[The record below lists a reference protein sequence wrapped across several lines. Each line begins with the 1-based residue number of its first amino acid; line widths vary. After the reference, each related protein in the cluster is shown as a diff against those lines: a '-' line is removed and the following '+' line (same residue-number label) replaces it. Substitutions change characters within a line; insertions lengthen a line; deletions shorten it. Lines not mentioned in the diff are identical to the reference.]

1 MLMKMLRDGYR
12 EMTSEFARSEPIST
26 VRTQRPAAN
35 ASSFVKAE
43 AKTRRTGRLRGLNRG
58 LTHSSSGWKVRTW

>member
-12 EMTSEFARSEPIST
+12 GMTSQFAPSEPIS
-26 VRTQRPAAN
+26 RIQTQRPAAN

-43 AKTRRTGRLRGLNRG
+43 SKTRRHGRLRGLNRG
-58 LTHSSSGWKVRTW
+58 LTHGSSGWTVRTW